1 MPENENATPDTDWKA
16 RYQAALNE
24 SDAREAELQ
33 SEAAT
38 LRRALVRVCAA
49 AASDGKGKALDGLRA
64 AIKREA
70 GIDEI
75 EQHARA
81 IADSLLRDR
90 RSAEPATRG
99 DRDAENPPVE
109 LLEILERRAANRELR
124 TRARALL
131 RDAERGE
138 VGAAWQSALE
148 LVAEA
153 ARTRPARGG
162 LLGRLRRTS
171 PPDAPAAP
179 QDPQTVPETV
189 RTPLVWL
196 IDKLVRIEEADNT
209 AKRLKRRLDSELP
222 MDELPATVESVTEL
236 VVNASQ
242 EEMAALQAFLQ
253 QLTGR
258 LFDMHGFLDDSEADV
273 AGEREESAAL
283 DHVIRRE
290 IAGMQ
295 HSVANAPDLP
305 SLRQAVSG
313 QLDSIARHMDEYRR
327 NQAQRQ
333 RAAELRM
340 SELTRRLEET
350 EQQADRLRRRL
361 LQQQARAEVDGLTQ
375 LANRQA
381 YEQRLE
387 YEYARW
393 RRYGSPLS
401 LAVLDL
407 DRFKSIND
415 RFGHNAGDK
424 VLRTAARVLRSN
436 IRETDFL
443 ARYGGEEFTLVMPET
458 NLDQGRKTAEKLRA
472 ALAAAPFHDGD
483 QRLPVTLSAGVAEF
497 NEADTRESAFERAD
511 RALYNA
517 KNAGRNRV
525 EHHPG
530 ADTEA

>member
-1 MPENENATPDTDWKA
+1 MPDNENAPPDTDWKA

-49 AASDGKGKALDGLRA
+49 AASDGQGKALDALRVA
-64 AIKREA
+64 VKREA

-75 EQHARA
+75 EQHAKA
-81 IADSLLRDR
+81 IADSLVRDR
-90 RSAEPATRG
+90 SSAEPATPTNHG
-99 DRDAENPPVE
+99 AESPPVA
-109 LLEILERRAANRELR
+109 LLEVLERRAADRDLR
-124 TRARALL
+124 TRARTLL
-131 RDAERGE
+131 REAERGE
-138 VGAAWQSALE
+138 PGAAWQSALN
-148 LVAEA
+148 LAAEA
-153 ARTRPARGG
+153 ARARPAGGG
-162 LLGRLRRTS
+162 LLGRLRGTRPT
-171 PPDAPAAP
+171 DAPAPP
-179 QDPQTVPETV
+179 QDPHTVPESV
-189 RTPLVWL
+189 RSPLAWL

-258 LFDMHGFLDDSEADV
+258 LFDIHGFLDDSEADV

-283 DHVIRRE
+283 DHVIRQE

-295 HSVANAPDLP
+295 HSVANAADLP
-305 SLRQAVSG
+305 GLQQAVSG
-313 QLDSIARHMDEYRR
+313 QLDTIARHMDEYRR

-333 RAAELRM
+333 RAAEQRI
-340 SELTRRLEET
+340 SELNSRLEET
-350 EQQADRLRRRL
+350 ERHADRLRRRL

-401 LAVLDL
+401 LAVIDL

-458 NLDQGRKTAEKLRA
+458 NLDQARKTADKLRA
-472 ALAAAPFHDGD
+472 ALAAAPFHAGE
-483 QRLPVTLSAGVAEF
+483 QRLPVTLSAGVTAF
-497 NEADTRESAFERAD
+497 QEADTRESAFERAD

-525 EHHPG
+525 EHHPD
-530 ADTEA
+530 AEA